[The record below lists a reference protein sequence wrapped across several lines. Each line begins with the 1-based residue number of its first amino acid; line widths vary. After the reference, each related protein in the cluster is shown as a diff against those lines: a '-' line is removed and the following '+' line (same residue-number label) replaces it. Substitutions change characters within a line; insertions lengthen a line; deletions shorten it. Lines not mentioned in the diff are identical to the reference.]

1 MHSDGEKHLMKTK
14 ITRKDLKKSAYKAH
28 KILSKNEVN
37 RGEDLSTLKTLVSKI
52 LAGTDST
59 SA

>member
-1 MHSDGEKHLMKTK
+1 MKTK